1 MKAPKEVIDDLKLLA
16 ATFKQAKL
24 LGSIMHFDKQ
34 FDFDKL
40 VSAVNSLPESTQL
53 DLFGLQSAK
62 DSLHNI
68 LKIAQILQT
77 KFDVVATNPPYLNR
91 MNGDLKKYVKKFYKP
106 YSGIFSQ
113 FSFGRILR

>member
-1 MKAPKEVIDDLKLLA
+1 MMKARQYSRRILNESVHHNLHVFETVDDVPNEAFEKMKAPKEVIDDLKLLA

-68 LKIAQILQT
+68 LKIAQIS
-77 KFDVVATNPPYLNR
+77 R
-91 MNGDLKKYVKKFYKP
+91 SM
-106 YSGIFSQ
+106 
-113 FSFGRILR
+113 

>member
-40 VSAVNSLPESTQL
+40 VSAVNLC
-53 DLFGLQSAK
+53 QSP
-62 DSLHNI
+62 HNWI
-68 LKIAQILQT
+68 YLGFNQLKIVFTISQRSPP
-77 KFDVVATNPPYLNR
+77 NPA
-91 MNGDLKKYVKKFYKP
+91 D
-106 YSGIFSQ
+106 
-113 FSFGRILR
+113 